1 MMIKWVTT
9 KAQQFFPVKD
19 AGVDE
24 FSVNFDFALSI
35 EMMALLSAQH
45 DHYMQ
50 QGAVAGTR
58 QQAEIAD
65 APAIS
70 QLDLDEHELA
80 LA

>member
-9 KAQQFFPVKD
+9 KAQQFLPVKD

-24 FSVNFDFALSI
+24 FSANFDFVLSV

-45 DHYMQ
+45 DRHRQ
-50 QGAVAGTR
+50 QGAVAGTH

-70 QLDLDEHELA
+70 QLALDEHELA